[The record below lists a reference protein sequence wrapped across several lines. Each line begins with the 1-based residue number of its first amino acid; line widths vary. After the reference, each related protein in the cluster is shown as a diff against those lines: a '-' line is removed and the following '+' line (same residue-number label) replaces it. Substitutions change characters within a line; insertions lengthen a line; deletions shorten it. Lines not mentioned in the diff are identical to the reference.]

1 MDRNKQ
7 HVVYED
13 VQSELRRAIEEGGW
27 KPGYKLP
34 SERELTERF
43 NCARM
48 TVRRALQELEALGL
62 ISKRHG
68 SGSYVADLQPMSNL
82 LSIKD
87 IRSEIAGRGHVH
99 KSELITRKVIR
110 ANASLAASIGVPR
123 GSRVFKCELVHYENG
138 IPVQLEERFVNPD
151 VVPDFMALDLNA
163 QTPSSYL
170 FVHAPLTAAEQ
181 VVEAIN
187 ADDVVAAH
195 LKIEIGAAVLKVS
208 RRTISKGK
216 VASLAHLYHPGNCY
230 RIIGEFS
237 AA

>member
-7 HVVYED
+7 HIVYED

-48 TVRRALQELEALGL
+48 TVRRALQELELQGL

-82 LSIKD
+82 VSIKD

-99 KSELITRKVIR
+99 ESELITRKVIR
-110 ANASLAASIGVPR
+110 ATASLAASIGLPR

-138 IPVQLEERFVNPD
+138 TPVQLEERLVNPD
-151 VVPDFMALDLNA
+151 VVPDFMKLDLNV

-170 FVHAPLTAAEQ
+170 FVHA
-181 VVEAIN
+181 
-187 ADDVVAAH
+187 
-195 LKIEIGAAVLKVS
+195 
-208 RRTISKGK
+208 
-216 VASLAHLYHPGNCY
+216 
-230 RIIGEFS
+230 
-237 AA
+237 